1 MRPAHPAALNGM
13 TPAPPTPGDGPSAS
27 GPSDSA
33 AGDLVSA
40 ASANVTPD
48 PGADDAVT
56 MMASMPAMPSGAEM
70 DSTPENGDDLSAL
83 RQRLAT
89 QRRELPSISVG
100 GVRRSRRGIPPTF
113 EF

>member
-1 MRPAHPAALNGM
+1 M
-13 TPAPPTPGDGPSAS
+13 TPASPTPGDASSAS

-40 ASANVTPD
+40 ASANVAPD
-48 PGADDAVT
+48 SGADDSVT

-70 DSTPENGDDLSAL
+70 ESTPANGDDLSAL
-83 RQRLAT
+83 RERLAN
-89 QRRELPSISVG
+89 QRRELPSISLG
-100 GVRRSRRGIPPTF
+100 TVRRSHRGIPPSF